1 MIHEYGWLAMVPPLV
16 VIILSV
22 RLKMAFEAMLIGCL
36 VGLIMLDGWGFFDG
50 LIEALNKVLTNKD
63 SVWVILVCGLYGSL
77 MGLMV
82 RSGGAMQFGE
92 LMLRR
97 IRNRRLA
104 LLGTWGL
111 GGFVFLDDYLSA
123 LTVGITM
130 RKITDQF
137 GISREKLA
145 YITNATAANICLLI
159 PISTWALF
167 ISPQLES
174 AKIATEGQ
182 GLMTYISMIPF
193 IAFSWIAVLVALFVA
208 LGILPDWGAMRTA
221 ENRAKNGQTIPS
233 GIKIA
238 QVTGL
243 DIFDTT
249 AKKSTAA
256 YFLVPLFVLL
266 IATVA
271 FQDTTK
277 AGIEID
283 ALKGVMI
290 GVAFTFIFL
299 LLRRV
304 ATFQQL
310 SETVFSGFNSMI
322 YALALLMLSLV
333 LKDVCERMGLTN
345 YVIAAVTPYVNAA
358 LMPLTIF
365 VALSLIGYT
374 TGSSWGLYV
383 VAIPIAASLAT
394 NTHGSVFACVGAV
407 ISAGA
412 LASNMCLYSDATVLT
427 SQSCETNNLEHH
439 NSQLPYLLLT
449 FGLTCIMYLIFG
461 YFG

>member
-1 MIHEYGWLAMVPPLV
+1 
-16 VIILSV
+16 
-22 RLKMAFEAMLIGCL
+22 MAFEAMLVGCL
-36 VGLIMLDGWGFFDG
+36 VGLIMLDGWGFFEG
-50 LIEALNKVLTNKD
+50 FIKALNGVLMKEE

-82 RSGGAMQFGE
+82 RSGGALQFGE

-97 IRNRRLA
+97 IKNRRSA

-111 GGFVFLDDYLSA
+111 GFFIFLDDYLSA

-145 YITNATAANICLLI
+145 YITNTTAANICLLI

-167 ISPQLES
+167 IAPQLE
-174 AKIATEGQ
+174 AVKIAEKGQ
-182 GLMTYISMIPF
+182 GLMTYINMIPY
-193 IAFSWIAVLVALFVA
+193 IAFSWIAILVALLVV
-208 LGILPDWGAMRTA
+208 LGIIPDIGAMKTA
-221 ENRAKNGQTIPS
+221 ESRAVNTGQTIPS

-238 QVTGL
+238 QSTGL
-243 DIFDTT
+243 DVFENA
-249 AKKSTAA
+249 AKKSSAA
-256 YFLVPLFVLL
+256 YFLVPLVVLL
-266 IATVA
+266 LATVA
-271 FQDTTK
+271 FQDFSPEK
-277 AGIEID
+277 PGIEID
-283 ALKGVMI
+283 ALKGVII
-290 GVAFTFIFL
+290 GVAFTFLYL
-299 LLRRV
+299 LVRRV
-304 ATFQQL
+304 ANFQQL

-345 YVIAAVTPYVNAA
+345 YVIQSVVPYVNGMF
-358 LMPLTIF
+358 MPVTIF
-365 VALSLIGYT
+365 VSLSLIAYT

-383 VAIPIAASLAT
+383 VAIPIAVSLAQSS
-394 NTHGSVFACVGAV
+394 GVSVFACVGAV
-407 ISAGA
+407 ISSGA

-439 NSQLPYLLLT
+439 NSQLPYLILT
-449 FGLTCIMYLIFG
+449 FGLTCLMYLLFGIFG
-461 YFG
+461 